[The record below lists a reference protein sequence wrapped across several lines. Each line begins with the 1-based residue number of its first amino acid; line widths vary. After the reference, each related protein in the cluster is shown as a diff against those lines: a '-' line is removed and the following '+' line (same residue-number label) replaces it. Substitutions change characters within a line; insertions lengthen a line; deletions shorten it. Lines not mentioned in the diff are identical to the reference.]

1 MWQCAFLSLLA
12 QLLPALFMI
21 RVTFLMSTI
30 CLQKKKKE
38 SIQQIVSANLSGHQ
52 IRLNGLWGAV
62 LILFCTIE
70 PKYDAF
76 VLQFMQVESCRFIL
90 GLSLIMVCL
99 GLVLVWS
106 WSSVPCVLVVS
117 WVFIKASTTSH
128 SLMWFLNLWY
138 ILTLNS
144 PLLNVPG
151 VSDQVTCDSVESRD
165 HQHEDGG

>member
-1 MWQCAFLSLLA
+1 MQCHYFYVPSFKSTDAFHQKTKNMWQCAFLSLLA

-21 RVTFLMSTI
+21 RVTFLMITI
-30 CLQKKKKE
+30 CLQKKKKKL
-38 SIQQIVSANLSGHQ
+38 IQQIVSANLSGHQ

-117 WVFIKASTTSH
+117 WSSLRPQLHHTHLCDFSICGTFWYWTVH
-128 SLMWFLNLWY
+128 S
-138 ILTLNS
+138 
-144 PLLNVPG
+144 
-151 VSDQVTCDSVESRD
+151 
-165 HQHEDGG
+165 